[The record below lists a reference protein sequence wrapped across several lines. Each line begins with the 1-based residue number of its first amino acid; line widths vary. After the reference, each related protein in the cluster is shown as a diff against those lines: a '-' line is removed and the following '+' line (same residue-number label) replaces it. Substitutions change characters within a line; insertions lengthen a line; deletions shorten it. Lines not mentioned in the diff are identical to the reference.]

1 MADKGGFPHYLL
13 KEIFEQPKGL
23 RDTIEPRVSLE
34 EAVVRLDDV
43 RISTD
48 ELRALR
54 RINIVASG
62 TSRHAG
68 MAGQY
73 MIQDLVNIPVDVDYA
88 SEFEYRNPLIGPGEL
103 TIVITQS
110 GETADT
116 TAAQR
121 EAKAKGSRTIAIS
134 NVVDST
140 IAREAD
146 GVLYTH
152 AGPEISIASTKAFT
166 AQMAVLYLFA
176 LYLGQV
182 RGKFAKEQR
191 REYIRELL
199 DLPGKMEVLLKSAP
213 AACEQLAEKYYK
225 VQDFLFMGRAIHYP
239 VAMDGRSSDVL
250 RGLLAGGDCEI
261 GAHHHVWET
270 PPCTVEDIRKH
281 PYASALP
288 RSQFEQQLASLTNAI
303 AAAVGVKPVTY
314 RSGRFGFSAD
324 HVAGL
329 ERLGY
334 LVESSVAPLFYESH
348 KGGPEFV
355 EAPLTPYFLA
365 YDSAT
370 RPGTSGVLEVPV
382 SCALDR
388 RLPRR
393 SRGRFCALRR
403 RAVRRS
409 IRCGSRAA
417 RAPARAPR
425 RNRSGRSDT
434 TRAARRRRARWPRSA
449 RRVDPRIAGEAGWTR
464 TGDA

>member
-1 MADKGGFPHYLL
+1 MPDKGGFPHYML
-13 KEIFEQPKGL
+13 KEIFDQPQGL
-23 RDTIEPRVSLE
+23 RDTINPRVSLE
-34 EAVVRLDDV
+34 DAVVRLDDV
-43 RISTD
+43 RISAE

-134 NVVDST
+134 NVIDST

-191 REYIRELL
+191 RQYIRELL
-199 DLPGKMEVLLKSAP
+199 DLPAKLETMLKSAP
-213 AACEQLAEKYYK
+213 DCERLAEKYYR
-225 VQDFLFMGRAIHYP
+225 VQDFLFVGRAIHYP
-239 VAMDGRSSDVL
+239 IAMDGALKLKEVSYIHAEGYPTGETKHGPQAMIDENLPVVIVATCDRGDPGSVL
-250 RGLLAGGDCEI
+250 RYEKNIANIKGF
-261 GAHHHVWET
+261 
-270 PPCTVEDIRKH
+270 KQQ
-281 PYASALP
+281 SA
-288 RSQFEQQLASLTNAI
+288 RVIAI
-303 AAAVGVKPVTY
+303 ATEGDEQMPKLADYTIFVPPAAELLSPMLEIVPLQLFAYYMTVKK
-314 RSGRFGFSAD
+314 
-324 HVAGL
+324 GL
-329 ERLGY
+329 DVDRPRN
-334 LVESSVAPLFYESH
+334 LVKSVS
-348 KGGPEFV
+348 V
-355 EAPLTPYFLA
+355 E
-365 YDSAT
+365 
-370 RPGTSGVLEVPV
+370 
-382 SCALDR
+382 
-388 RLPRR
+388 
-393 SRGRFCALRR
+393 
-403 RAVRRS
+403 
-409 IRCGSRAA
+409 
-417 RAPARAPR
+417 
-425 RNRSGRSDT
+425 
-434 TRAARRRRARWPRSA
+434 
-449 RRVDPRIAGEAGWTR
+449 
-464 TGDA
+464 